1 MNNLIDNSIKI
12 PAKSTVLFPLR
23 AKYARIQSLL
33 IFCYLFLEGVCV
45 VQLIQRFLKLES
57 AGGILLLFSAAVAML
72 LANSPLSS
80 QYNDFLNLPVSLQIG
95 SFSIN
100 KTLIHWINDGFMA
113 VFFVLVGMEVKKE
126 LFEGALSSYQQAIFP
141 AIAAVGG
148 MIVPALV
155 YWFIAKQDPS
165 LANGWAIPMATDI
178 AFALGI
184 MALLSK
190 QVPLPLKI
198 FLLALAIIDDL
209 GAIVV
214 IALFFSHELSVQA
227 LIFSGISILT
237 LVLLNRFRVSAL
249 CAYMVVG
256 AILWASVLKSGV
268 HATLAGVII
277 GFCIPLKGKKG
288 ERPLH
293 DFEHILAPWSSFV
306 ILPLFAFANAGVS
319 FDGIDVSMISSPLLL
334 AIACGL
340 IIGKPVGV
348 FGFSYISVKLGLAK
362 LPDGI
367 NFKQIF
373 AVAVLCGIGFTM
385 SMFLASL
392 AFDADAG
399 ESVNTLSRLGI
410 LLGST
415 VSATLGYLFLKQTTK
430 LN

>member
-1 MNNLIDNSIKI
+1 M
-12 PAKSTVLFPLR
+12 
-23 AKYARIQSLL
+23 
-33 IFCYLFLEGVCV
+33 

-237 LVLLNRFRVSAL
+237 LVLLNRFRVSVL
-249 CAYMVVG
+249 CAYMVIG

>member
-1 MNNLIDNSIKI
+1 M
-12 PAKSTVLFPLR
+12 
-23 AKYARIQSLL
+23 
-33 IFCYLFLEGVCV
+33 

-72 LANSPLSS
+72 LANSPLSN

-227 LIFSGISILT
+227 LIFSGVSILT

-256 AILWASVLKSGV
+256 TILWASVLKSGV

-340 IIGKPVGV
+340 IIGKPVGI

-430 LN
+430 RS

>member
-1 MNNLIDNSIKI
+1 M
-12 PAKSTVLFPLR
+12 
-23 AKYARIQSLL
+23 
-33 IFCYLFLEGVCV
+33 

-95 SFSIN
+95 GFSIN

-399 ESVNTLSRLGI
+399 ESLNTLSRLGI

-430 LN
+430 RS

>member
-1 MNNLIDNSIKI
+1 M
-12 PAKSTVLFPLR
+12 
-23 AKYARIQSLL
+23 
-33 IFCYLFLEGVCV
+33 

-155 YWFIAKQDPS
+155 YWFIAKQDPT

-256 AILWASVLKSGV
+256 TILWASVLKSGV

-415 VSATLGYLFLKQTTK
+415 ISATLGYLFLKQTTK
-430 LN
+430 LS

>member
-1 MNNLIDNSIKI
+1 M
-12 PAKSTVLFPLR
+12 
-23 AKYARIQSLL
+23 
-33 IFCYLFLEGVCV
+33 

-214 IALFFSHELSVQA
+214 IALFFYHELSVQA

-249 CAYMVVG
+249 CAYMVIG

-373 AVAVLCGIGFTM
+373 SVAVLCGIGFTM

-430 LN
+430 LS

>member
-1 MNNLIDNSIKI
+1 M
-12 PAKSTVLFPLR
+12 
-23 AKYARIQSLL
+23 
-33 IFCYLFLEGVCV
+33 

-72 LANSPLSS
+72 LANSPLSN

-319 FDGIDVSMISSPLLL
+319 FYGIDVSMISSPLLL

-362 LPDGI
+362 LPNGI

-373 AVAVLCGIGFTM
+373 AVAILCGIGFTM

>member
-1 MNNLIDNSIKI
+1 M
-12 PAKSTVLFPLR
+12 
-23 AKYARIQSLL
+23 
-33 IFCYLFLEGVCV
+33 

-72 LANSPLSS
+72 LANSPLSN

-126 LFEGALSSYQQAIFP
+126 LFEGALSTYQQAIFP

-249 CAYMVVG
+249 CAYMVIG

-277 GFCIPLKGKKG
+277 GFCIPLTGKKG

-415 VSATLGYLFLKQTTK
+415 VSATLGYLFLKQTAK
-430 LN
+430 RS

>member
-1 MNNLIDNSIKI
+1 M
-12 PAKSTVLFPLR
+12 
-23 AKYARIQSLL
+23 
-33 IFCYLFLEGVCV
+33 

-72 LANSPLSS
+72 LANSPLSN

-141 AIAAVGG
+141 ASAAVGG
-148 MIVPALV
+148 MIVPALI

-190 QVPLPLKI
+190 QVPLSLKI

-249 CAYMVVG
+249 CAYMMIG

-415 VSATLGYLFLKQTTK
+415 ISATLGYLFLKQTTK
-430 LN
+430 LS

>member
-1 MNNLIDNSIKI
+1 M
-12 PAKSTVLFPLR
+12 
-23 AKYARIQSLL
+23 
-33 IFCYLFLEGVCV
+33 

-256 AILWASVLKSGV
+256 TILWASVLKSGV

-367 NFKQIF
+367 KFKQIF

-385 SMFLASL
+385 SMFLTSL

-430 LN
+430 RI

>member
-1 MNNLIDNSIKI
+1 MVK
-12 PAKSTVLFPLR
+12 
-23 AKYARIQSLL
+23 
-33 IFCYLFLEGVCV
+33 
-45 VQLIQRFLKLES
+45 LIQRFLKLES

-190 QVPLPLKI
+190 QVPLSLKI

-249 CAYMVVG
+249 CAYMVIG

-430 LN
+430 LS

>member
-1 MNNLIDNSIKI
+1 M
-12 PAKSTVLFPLR
+12 
-23 AKYARIQSLL
+23 
-33 IFCYLFLEGVCV
+33 

-95 SFSIN
+95 IFSIN

-155 YWFIAKQDPS
+155 YWFITKQDPS

-237 LVLLNRFRVSAL
+237 LVLLNHFRVSAL
-249 CAYMVVG
+249 CAYMVIG

-348 FGFSYISVKLGLAK
+348 FGFSYISVKFGLAK

>member
-1 MNNLIDNSIKI
+1 MKNLIDNSIKI
-12 PAKSTVLFPLR
+12 PAKSTALFPLR
-23 AKYARIQSLL
+23 AKYARIQPLL

-95 SFSIN
+95 NFSIN
-100 KTLIHWINDGFMA
+100 KTLIHWINDGLMA

-249 CAYMVVG
+249 CAYMVIG

-430 LN
+430 RI

>member
-1 MNNLIDNSIKI
+1 M
-12 PAKSTVLFPLR
+12 
-23 AKYARIQSLL
+23 
-33 IFCYLFLEGVCV
+33 

-249 CAYMVVG
+249 CAYMVIG

-373 AVAVLCGIGFTM
+373 AVAILCGIGFTM

>member
-1 MNNLIDNSIKI
+1 M
-12 PAKSTVLFPLR
+12 
-23 AKYARIQSLL
+23 
-33 IFCYLFLEGVCV
+33 

-227 LIFSGISILT
+227 LIFSGVSILT

-256 AILWASVLKSGV
+256 TILWASVLKSGV

-340 IIGKPVGV
+340 IIGKPVGI

-415 VSATLGYLFLKQTTK
+415 ISATLGYLFLKQTTK
-430 LN
+430 LS

>member
-1 MNNLIDNSIKI
+1 M
-12 PAKSTVLFPLR
+12 
-23 AKYARIQSLL
+23 
-33 IFCYLFLEGVCV
+33 

-80 QYNDFLNLPVSLQIG
+80 QYHDFLNLPVSLQIG

-373 AVAVLCGIGFTM
+373 AVAVLCGIGFTL

-392 AFDADAG
+392 AFNADAG

>member
-1 MNNLIDNSIKI
+1 M
-12 PAKSTVLFPLR
+12 
-23 AKYARIQSLL
+23 
-33 IFCYLFLEGVCV
+33 

-72 LANSPLSS
+72 LANSPLSN

-148 MIVPALV
+148 MIVPALI

-249 CAYMVVG
+249 CAYMVIG

-415 VSATLGYLFLKQTTK
+415 ISATLGYLFLKQTTK
-430 LN
+430 LS

>member
-1 MNNLIDNSIKI
+1 MAFYRQFAKNPDKIYRTFSFNFENMLGCPFVNFLLCIFKGVYVIK
-12 PAKSTVLFPLR
+12 L
-23 AKYARIQSLL
+23 IQS
-33 IFCYLFLEGVCV
+33 FF
-45 VQLIQRFLKLES
+45 KLES
-57 AGGILLLFSAAVAML
+57 AGGILLLFSAVVAML
-72 LANSPLSS
+72 LANSPLSN

-126 LFEGALSSYQQAIFP
+126 LFEGALSTYQQAIFP
-141 AIAAVGG
+141 AIAAIGG
-148 MIVPALV
+148 MVIPAVV

-214 IALFFSHELSVQA
+214 IALFFSHGLSVQA
-227 LIFSGISILT
+227 LIFSAVAIIALI
-237 LVLLNRFRVSAL
+237 LLNRFKVSAL

-277 GFCIPLKGKKG
+277 GFSIPLKGKKG
-288 ERPLH
+288 EHPLD
-293 DFEHILAPWSSFV
+293 DFEHILASWSSFV

-319 FDGIDVSMISSPLLL
+319 FAGIDVNMISSPLLL
-334 AIACGL
+334 AIASGL
-340 IIGKPVGV
+340 IIGKPVGI

-392 AFDADAG
+392 AFDANAG

-415 VSATLGYLFLKQTTK
+415 VSAILGYLFLKQTTK
-430 LN
+430 LS

>member
-1 MNNLIDNSIKI
+1 MKNLIDNSIKI

-227 LIFSGISILT
+227 LIFSGVSILT

-415 VSATLGYLFLKQTTK
+415 ISATLGYLFLKQTTK
-430 LN
+430 LS

>member
-1 MNNLIDNSIKI
+1 M
-12 PAKSTVLFPLR
+12 
-23 AKYARIQSLL
+23 
-33 IFCYLFLEGVCV
+33 

-57 AGGILLLFSAAVAML
+57 SGGILLLFSAAVAML

-249 CAYMVVG
+249 CAYMVIG

-373 AVAVLCGIGFTM
+373 SVAVLCGIGFTM

-430 LN
+430 LS